1 MLKMKTILMS
11 VLFRSCKKNKKWVRD
26 TSHIGHLLLFLA
38 LLLLQFCTFSSN
50 KIVKVGLEAKARA
63 MNLAS
68 THLNNGKERNLVA
81 LYTDKTSLSKL
92 IISEIQTNLEWRQLN
107 NKIPPIAVK
116 AETDQ
121 QNNKTGE
128 WVSKVTFFI
137 KTIQISKFRVSDE
150 TKT

>member
-1 MLKMKTILMS
+1 M
-11 VLFRSCKKNKKWVRD
+11 
-26 TSHIGHLLLFLA
+26 
-38 LLLLQFCTFSSN
+38 
-50 KIVKVGLEAKARA
+50 GLEAKARA

-68 THLNNGKERNLVA
+68 THLNNGKERNLAA
-81 LYTDKTSLSKL
+81 LYTDKTSLSKF

-107 NKIPPIAVK
+107 NIIPPIAVK

-128 WVSKVTFFI
+128 WVGKVTFFI
-137 KTIQISKFRVSDE
+137 KTIRISKFRDSDE